1 MLSRRSALAVFK
13 HRMIECV
20 DAVMSSLCSMV
31 AVVVGLQRLKAMAV
45 GLRFGRRS
53 GGLEIQRPMAARRLT
68 MAMLML
74 FVLPMFCVTL
84 GTCRVTVSPRYED
97 PAV

>member
-1 MLSRRSALAVFK
+1 MLSRRSALSVFK
-13 HRMIECV
+13 HRLIECV

-53 GGLEIQRPMAARRLT
+53 GGFEIQRPMTARRLA
-68 MAMLML
+68 MAVLML
-74 FVLPMFCVTL
+74 FMPPIFCVTFSA
-84 GTCRVTVSPRYED
+84 CRVTVSPR
-97 PAV
+97 